1 MLRINGRDYELRY
14 GINTLCNM
22 CDSGIDVMH
31 INDLVIN
38 VKTIREMFM
47 YGLKHDNK
55 KITQAQAGDLMD
67 AYLEENDFNALVA
80 EVMAA
85 LAKSLGSDVS
95 SEGEEGK

>member
-14 GINTLCNM
+14 GINTVCNM
-22 CDSGIDVMH
+22 WDSGIDVMH

-67 AYLEENDFNALVA
+67 AYLEENDFNELVA